1 MRFLLIFE
9 TNVSRYLAKS
19 VEIFFVFEALKCDFA
34 ESWNPRFN
42 GYNIFVNWK
51 CDFYR
56 FYRFVKT
63 NVCLSVDIFFSKLYF
78 SRVRNPRFMGILAR
92 VNIFSAFW
100 RFVSIDGNW
109 NGFWRKLDVLLKETG
124 RFVDGHW
131 ASVDDKWMV
140 YWRKLNC
147 LLTETGWSIDANYW
161 WNECSLFMETVQQI
175 LILGPENIIFSEI
188 RNPRFGG
195 HLEFINS
202 FTAFWRRFLPSRETQ
217 LSRVPSF
224 VWANFP
230 HFGSLQQRK
239 KLSSVTRNSIWNGG
253 ARCRVWPGKLK
264 RK

>member
-92 VNIFSAFW
+92 VNIFSAIW
-100 RFVSIDGNW
+100 RFVSLDGNW
-109 NGFWRKLDVLLKETG
+109 NGFWRKLDVLLKEIG
-124 RFVDGHW
+124 RFLTDTGLLLTINGWSIDGNW
-131 ASVDDKWMV
+131 TV
-140 YWRKLNC
+140 YWRKLDG
-147 LLTETGWSIDANYW
+147 LLMQTIDGMSAVYLWKQSSRYWFWGLKISFFPRSETHVSGD
-161 WNECSLFMETVQQI
+161 T
-175 LILGPENIIFSEI
+175 
-188 RNPRFGG
+188 
-195 HLEFINS
+195 
-202 FTAFWRRFLPSRETQ
+202 
-217 LSRVPSF
+217 
-224 VWANFP
+224 
-230 HFGSLQQRK
+230 
-239 KLSSVTRNSIWNGG
+239 
-253 ARCRVWPGKLK
+253 
-264 RK
+264 